1 MPGQNPKYNLDQKRS
16 IIVLSII
23 AVISVWLF
31 IISFFNSKER
41 VFWASINNN
50 LSTSSI
56 TREVDQHQP
65 GLIAK
70 RTLFAR
76 SGSEFGVVANINIQQ
91 QAPNKKTTNV
101 ETENITT
108 PKLNIARYKRVGL
121 ETKGENN
128 SPIEYNNFKNKWFTQ
143 STNKDQNLEII
154 ADGLGLSPGVVA
166 GTPPFVLLSNDQK
179 SAVFDNFKV
188 AYKPDLSTVQATTF
202 NNKDVYKYQVSV
214 DVYTYLLGLNKIRK
228 SMGFKELSLNPEDF
242 KQNEPFN
249 IQIIVGVSTRQIYE
263 VTDVNSRTKEVFKN
277 HGLDKSIKLPNVGFT
292 KKDIETELTELFN

>member
-202 NNKDVYKYQVSV
+202 NNKDVYKFQVSV
-214 DVYTYLLGLNKIRK
+214 DVYSYLLGLNKIRK
-228 SMGFKELSLNPEDF
+228 NMGFKELSLNPEDF

-263 VTDVNSRTKEVFKN
+263 VTDANSRTKEVFKN
-277 HGLDKSIKLPNVGFT
+277 HGLDKSIKLPNVAFT

>member
-16 IIVLSII
+16 IILLSII

-202 NNKDVYKYQVSV
+202 NNKDVYKFQVSV
-214 DVYTYLLGLNKIRK
+214 DVYSYLLGLNKIRK
-228 SMGFKELSLNPEDF
+228 NMGFKELSLNPEDF

-263 VTDVNSRTKEVFKN
+263 VTDANSRTKEVFKN

>member
-50 LSTSSI
+50 LGTSSI

-121 ETKGENN
+121 ETKGKNN

-179 SAVFDNFKV
+179 SAVFNNFKI
-188 AYKPDLSTVQATTF
+188 AYKPDFSTVQATTF